1 MSNVNLHTDF
11 QTLVP
16 SSGGVTDGNALVTVF
31 EIELK
36 DIGGVGVDKLY
47 FHNDS
52 TSSGGN
58 IQWYSLINE
67 SNYGST
73 TSSDYQQV
81 SYTAFPVEAD
91 GFEYKGT
98 GSLPRP
104 TIKFANINAYWN
116 TYLTNFDGLLG
127 AKIIRRKTLRKYLT
141 TNPPV
146 ELNREIY
153 YIERKAS
160 ENGVEISFELA
171 SAFDVEKVKLPR
183 RTVIAARCPWKYQDT
198 DQGGCDWPNDNE
210 FTINGT
216 AYILY
221 FDKENTQITLDTTDS
236 SYTENTYNYWG
247 LQNTQSN
254 RTTSLYAAKSY
265 AVDQYAEYQRPVGDL
280 FTVAGITNGSNAT
293 VYQLSTSAHGI
304 TVGDYVIAKGTTNYD
319 YKQVPLYVTGVSGA
333 NITVEDDNS
342 ASGSYTANSG
352 FLQLTRRTL
361 FRCIAAHSI
370 ATSDS
375 VDDLIRPTN
384 ISYWKRGDI
393 CGKTL
398 DSCKTRYGHR
408 PEVGGSLITV
418 QAAINTTTG
427 TRQIGSGY
435 TSAPTVTISG
445 GGGSGAAVTANV
457 VGGAVTTYTITNAG
471 SGYTSNPTVTVSGG
485 GGSGAV
491 AYANIYNPVNLP
503 NSNVSLP
510 FGGFPGAAL
519 Y

>member
-16 SSGGVTDGNALVTVF
+16 SSGGVTGGNALVTVF
-31 EIELK
+31 EVELK
-36 DIGGVGVDKLY
+36 DIGGTGVDKLY

-67 SNYGST
+67 TNYGST

-81 SYTAFPVEAD
+81 SYTAFPVEAS

-104 TIKFANINAYWN
+104 TIKFANINSYWN

-127 AKIIRRKTLRKYLT
+127 AKVIRRKTLRKYLT

-160 ENGVEISFELA
+160 ENGITIEFELA

-210 FTINGT
+210 FSIGGVN
-216 AYILY
+216 YILY
-221 FDKENTQITLDTTDS
+221 FDKDDTQITLDTTDS

-280 FTVAGITNGSNAT
+280 FTVAGITNNTNAT
-293 VYQLSTSAHGI
+293 VYELSTSAHGI
-304 TVGDYVIAKGTTNYD
+304 TVGDYVIAKATTNYD
-319 YKQVPLYVTGVSGA
+319 YKQVPLYVTAVSGA

-370 ATSDS
+370 ATGDA

-408 PEVGGSLITV
+408 PESGGTLISVNPSLS
-418 QAAINTTTG
+418 TG
-427 TRQIGSGY
+427 GVYQVGSGY
-435 TSAPTVTISG
+435 TSVTVSVSG
-445 GGGSGAAVTANV
+445 GGGSGAAVTGNI
-457 VGGAVTTYTITNAG
+457 VGGQVTSYTITNNG
-471 SGYTSNPTVTVSGG
+471 SGYTSNPTITVSGN
-485 GGSGAV
+485 GSGAAAIGTV
-491 AYANIYNPVNLP
+491 FVTSNLP

>member
-31 EIELK
+31 EVELK

-67 SNYGST
+67 TNYGST

-210 FTINGT
+210 FTINGV

-280 FTVAGITNGSNAT
+280 FTVTSVTNNTNAT
-293 VYQLSTSAHGI
+293 VYELSTSAHGI
-304 TVGDYVIAKGTTNYD
+304 TVGDYVIAKSTTNYD
-319 YKQVPLYVTGVSGA
+319 YKQVPLYVTAVSGA

-342 ASGSYTANSG
+342 ATGSYTASSG

-393 CGKTL
+393 CGNWPYLFAYHSPEQFNKQYL
-398 DSCKTRYGHR
+398 IALRDSLGKAH
-408 PEVGGSLITV
+408 
-418 QAAINTTTG
+418 
-427 TRQIGSGY
+427 
-435 TSAPTVTISG
+435 
-445 GGGSGAAVTANV
+445 
-457 VGGAVTTYTITNAG
+457 VGGAIPQSFMAIETLYDPDYLLVKEKPYTIATKGLWTMVNDFLG
-471 SGYTSNPTVTVSGG
+471 GPYT
-485 GGSGAV
+485 
-491 AYANIYNPVNLP
+491 AYAILDEKKQKIIYVE
-503 NSNVSLP
+503 
-510 FGGFPGAAL
+510 GFIYCPGERKRAHIFELEAIL
-519 Y
+519 SGLKLN